1 MRLNK
6 RYQNGGKGQ
15 PQQPHRDTIQ
25 KILRTP
31 MLKNGRRIVQGQ
43 VDSDQGAIPM
53 SEYTPEEME
62 AYEKYS
68 EENFP
73 FVDFDIHEFV
83 ADRRAKESVRMIEQN
98 PTLRALADSMNEYGL
113 ILPDQQQPAPQ
124 PAPQRPAPIGL
135 RRMFP
140 LPPPQNQIIATDQRQ
155 LEEMLFDERRKGR
168 EAVRVMKADQS
179 MSTGASPDYDVYW
192 DEKRKQWKTRPIDQE
207 EVDRYKKE
215 NRIFVTPRISF

>member
-1 MRLNK
+1 MKLK
-6 RYQNGGKGQ
+6 KTYQDGGKKEQ
-15 PQQPHRDTIQ
+15 PQQPQRDTV
-25 KILRTP
+25 
-31 MLKNGRRIVQGQ
+31 RRVLQGV
-43 VDSDQGAIPM
+43 VDSGQGAIPM

-83 ADRRAKESVRMIEQN
+83 ADRRKR
-98 PTLRALADSMNEYGL
+98 
-113 ILPDQQQPAPQ
+113 QQPAPQ

-140 LPPPQNQIIATDQRQ
+140 LPPPQNQILGTDQRQ

-168 EAVRVMKADQS
+168 EAVRVMKANPQ
-179 MSTGASPDYDVYW
+179 MRTGASPDYDVYW